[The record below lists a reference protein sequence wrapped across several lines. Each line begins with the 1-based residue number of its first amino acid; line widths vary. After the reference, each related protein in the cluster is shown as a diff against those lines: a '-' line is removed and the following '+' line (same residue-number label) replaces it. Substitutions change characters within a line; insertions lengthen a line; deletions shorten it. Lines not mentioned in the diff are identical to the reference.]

1 MKDSKLFTG
10 SVCVTDLLE
19 QMKVPHSAFVK
30 SQSNGKIYANILLW
44 ENGEPDKFG
53 NTHSIQ
59 LNSVKDKKDTEGKI
73 YIGNAKPI
81 EKKEP
86 KPLTAAEAKTFIDEA
101 PNDLPF

>member
-1 MKDSKLFTG
+1 MKESKLFTG
-10 SVCVTDLLE
+10 SICVSDLLE
-19 QMKVPHSAFVK
+19 QFRKPHSAFVK
-30 SQSNGKIYANILLW
+30 SQTNDKIYVNLLLW
-44 ENGEPDKFG
+44 ENGEPDKYG

-59 LNSVKDKKDTEGKI
+59 LNSTKDMKETEGKI

-86 KPLTAAEAKTFIDEA
+86 KPLSSEDVKTFIDNV